1 MDLFFSTCLF
11 SLLSMLQGISGTTF
25 TVVNKCDHTVW
36 PGILGNSQLDTTGFE
51 LLTGGSRSIQAPP
64 SWSGRFWGRT
74 GCISDQNTGQ
84 LTCQTADCGSTQMEC
99 NGKGATPPVT
109 LAEFTIGSGTQDF
122 YDVSLVD
129 GYNLPMLVEPS
140 SDSGTCLSTGC
151 VNDLNRQCPDKLRAQ
166 SGQACKSACEAFGKP
181 EYCCS
186 GAYASPDACK
196 PSSYSEMFKAACPK
210 SYSYAYDDATSTFTC
225 TAADYTITFCPSSTS
240 KKSASNTAPAAATTG
255 GTTSPIY
262 GSITGSGE
270 VPADVNISS
279 WFPYFLTGQSSRT
292 VSSSVSHNTLLAS
305 AISFLFLS
313 SLDFSHTYN
322 FLQT

>member
-140 SDSGTCLSTGC
+140 SGSGTCLSTGC
-151 VNDLNRQCPDKLRAQ
+151 
-166 SGQACKSACEAFGKP
+166 
-181 EYCCS
+181 
-186 GAYASPDACK
+186 
-196 PSSYSEMFKAACPK
+196 
-210 SYSYAYDDATSTFTC
+210 
-225 TAADYTITFCPSSTS
+225 
-240 KKSASNTAPAAATTG
+240 
-255 GTTSPIY
+255 
-262 GSITGSGE
+262 
-270 VPADVNISS
+270 
-279 WFPYFLTGQSSRT
+279 
-292 VSSSVSHNTLLAS
+292 
-305 AISFLFLS
+305 
-313 SLDFSHTYN
+313 
-322 FLQT
+322 